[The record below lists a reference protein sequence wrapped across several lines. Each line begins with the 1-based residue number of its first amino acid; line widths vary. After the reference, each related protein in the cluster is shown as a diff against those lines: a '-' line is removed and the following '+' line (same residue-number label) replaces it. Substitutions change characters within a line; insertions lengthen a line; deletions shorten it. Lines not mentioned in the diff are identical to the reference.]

1 MLTKELRYDNIHIVA
16 RLVGQGVKTSPSHGE
31 NRSSILL
38 QAAELEVWLSL
49 VERCVRD
56 AEVASSNLVT
66 STIFLSNRIFMRF
79 VCLLPVSSLPCRYR
93 PSACFRRASLRAWAR
108 PSAPRCGSGLL
119 LLVGS
124 FLFGFHCFTSLSL
137 ILGIKIPPFLRAVK
151 LLSLV
156 LICAELCKK
165 RLFL

>member
-1 MLTKELRYDNIHIVA
+1 M
-16 RLVGQGVKTSPSHGE
+16 
-31 NRSSILL
+31 
-38 QAAELEVWLSL
+38 

-124 FLFGFHCFTSLSL
+124 FLFGFHCFSSLSL
-137 ILGIKIPPFLRAVK
+137 ILGIKIPPSWSGKIIKFGSDLHRTSQKTAVFAK
-151 LLSLV
+151 FVFKSSAIDCTRV
-156 LICAELCKK
+156 
-165 RLFL
+165 